1 MIYFQTLD
9 EILRHFIVSIFTQKQ
24 CIELNSKHVNNMS
37 FLYHLLC
44 GFYSNAFGT
53 RTFVLLND
61 FFFFV
66 IWTEQNQ
73 NQIIQV
79 DIILKAIY
87 IYLPYF
93 SPILKKEMFVIF
105 HQAT

>member
-1 MIYFQTLD
+1 MI
-9 EILRHFIVSIFTQKQ
+9 S
-24 CIELNSKHVNNMS
+24 
-37 FLYHLLC
+37 
-44 GFYSNAFGT
+44 
-53 RTFVLLND
+53 
-61 FFFFV
+61 FFV

-87 IYLPYF
+87 MYLPYF

>member
-1 MIYFQTLD
+1 
-9 EILRHFIVSIFTQKQ
+9 
-24 CIELNSKHVNNMS
+24 MS

-44 GFYSNAFGT
+44 DFYSNAFGT

-61 FFFFV
+61 FLFFV

-87 IYLPYF
+87 MYLPYF

-105 HQAT
+105 HQATSINFLH